1 MRAIGQDCRAERYSF
16 DACAL
21 TCAISIGK
29 YFCIVECLEAAKVPL
44 LPSSKLDR
52 RALVQML
59 SEAREFRFSS
69 FDTAITDRKISA
81 CAFP

>member
-29 YFCIVECLEAAKVPL
+29 YFCIVECL
-44 LPSSKLDR
+44 
-52 RALVQML
+52 
-59 SEAREFRFSS
+59 
-69 FDTAITDRKISA
+69 
-81 CAFP
+81 